1 MITGASSGIGEA
13 FALHHAGLGDTV
25 VLVGRDTAALE
36 AVAARATKIGARTEV
51 VTADLSQ
58 PEGVELLGS
67 LVGDADTLVANAGVT
82 HAGSIGS
89 TDRDQLDRL
98 AYLMS
103 AGVVRLCEIVVP
115 SMVSRGSGTVI
126 VVSSIAA
133 FTPMRKAAPYAA
145 AKSHVTAYA
154 RSLAA
159 EVEPKGV
166 RVLSVCPGYVHTDLH
181 RRAGLDHL
189 SMSVPAW
196 MWIEPDDV
204 VTATA
209 RALKGRRNVVIPG
222 LAYRLVRPFLSWS
235 VAQRT
240 WSRLTRRR

>member
-13 FALHHAGLGDTV
+13 FALHHARLGDTV
-25 VLVGRDTAALE
+25 VLAGRDSVALE
-36 AVAARATKIGARTEV
+36 QVAARVTDLGAQAEI
-51 VTADLSQ
+51 VTADLAQ
-58 PEGVELLGS
+58 PDGVERLGS
-67 LVGDADTLVANAGVT
+67 LAGDADVLIANAGVT

-115 SMVSRGSGTVI
+115 AMVTRGSGTVI

-166 RVLSVCPGYVHTDLH
+166 RVLSVCPGYVRTDLH

-189 SMSVPAW
+189 STTVPAW
-196 MWIEPDDV
+196 MWIEPGDV
-204 VTATA
+204 VTTTVK
-209 RALKGRRNVVIPG
+209 ALRGTRHVVVPG
-222 LAYRLVRPFLSWS
+222 LAYRLVRPFLASS

>member
-13 FALHHAGLGDTV
+13 FALHHARLGNVV
-25 VLVGRDTAALE
+25 VLVGRDKGAL
-36 AVAARATKIGARTEV
+36 ARVAAATTGLGAVSEV
-51 VTADLSQ
+51 IVADLSTAD
-58 PEGVELLGS
+58 GVEALGAQ
-67 LVGDADTLVANAGVT
+67 VGDVDVLVANAGVT
-82 HAGSIGS
+82 HASRIGAS
-89 TDRDQLDRL
+89 DRDDLDRL

-115 SMVSRGSGTVI
+115 SMVTRGSGVVI

-133 FTPMRKAAPYAA
+133 FTPMKKAAPYAA

-166 RVLSVCPGYVHTDLH
+166 RVVSVCPGYVRTDLH

-189 SMSVPAW
+189 STSIPKW
-196 MWIEPDDV
+196 MWIGPDDV
-204 VTATA
+204 VIATEN
-209 RALKGRRNVVIPG
+209 ALRGRRTVVVPG
-222 LAYRLVRPFLSWS
+222 LAYRLVRPFLSS
-235 VAQRT
+235 TLAQRT
-240 WSRLTRRR
+240 WSRLARRR